1 MSKEAR
7 KLMYEYRI
15 QLLTARDPVGNAGI
29 INKLRRKIRLIGDN
43 YSIKEG

>member
-7 KLMYEYRI
+7 KLMCEYRI

-29 INKLRRKIRLIGDN
+29 IHKLQRKIRLLG
-43 YSIKEG
+43 E

>member
-7 KLMYEYRI
+7 KLKYEYRI

-29 INKLRRKIRLIGDN
+29 INKLHRKLRAA
-43 YSIKEG
+43 EGVSNA